1 MSFNMLTTIADACFS
16 TSVVSLTRVANCI
29 LSVNC
34 WCDDHVKLTAH
45 TSVVSLSPETSRRGL
60 NTEIF
65 CCSLKK
71 CLTNFPVGPRSL
83 CNGRK
88 PNRKNEQTTKFCFL
102 KEATTQTIRFDTAQ
116 HLQKEQHEKY
126 SRCPSKNLGFALAI
140 DVFNNLTYI
149 YKFMMGSSNIV
160 QQNKSN

>member
-34 WCDDHVKLTAH
+34 WCDDHVKLNAH
-45 TSVVSLSPETSRRGL
+45 TSVVSLSPETSRKGL
-60 NTEIF
+60 NTVIF

-102 KEATTQTIRFDTAQ
+102 KEANDADHSFRHSATLAKRAARKIQPLSFQKLRFCSGDRCLQ
-116 HLQKEQHEKY
+116 QSYIHL
-126 SRCPSKNLGFALAI
+126 
-140 DVFNNLTYI
+140 
-149 YKFMMGSSNIV
+149 
-160 QQNKSN
+160 